1 MFFLLRSFTTG
12 LLLVSINALVV
23 ADVAFTPVQSKTAI
37 EIVDKLTTK
46 HYRQQPMNDELS
58 KSLLEHYVNLLDPA
72 KSYFLQSD
80 ISEFQ
85 QWETSLDDMLKDGD
99 LDPGFKIYNR
109 YYQRALDRLQGNID
123 LLKSDFE
130 FDLTKDEYLPFD
142 VDDNHWPATVK
153 DADDYWRKRIKEG
166 YLRLKLNDKEPEDA
180 RELMVKRYE
189 NLKKQLA
196 QRDNEDI
203 FQVYMNA
210 LTSLYDPH
218 TSYFSP
224 RSMKNFQIA
233 MSLSLTGI
241 GAVLQLEDEHT
252 KIVRVVP
259 GGPADKQ
266 GILHAGDKIVA
277 VAQDKEELVD
287 VIGWRLDDV
296 VELIRGEKDSLVRLE
311 IIPSKGESAGSSR
324 EISIVRDK
332 IQLEE
337 QAAKAEV
344 IEVNNEAG
352 SYRVGV
358 IEIPTFYLDVEAY
371 HNRDPNFKSTTKDVM
386 RLLNELREEKV
397 DGIILDL
404 RNNGGGFLQE
414 ATTLTDLFIDPGPVV
429 QVRHSDQFVSR
440 NYRSRANAYYKG
452 PLMVLINRLSASASE
467 IFAGAIQDYGRGLVV
482 GGQSFGKGTVQVQ
495 LPVQEGQI
503 KLTESKFYR
512 VSGTSTQHQ
521 GVVPDISLPTLYD
534 IDKVGE
540 SSEENALPWDKIPAV
555 PHRRYNLSKAPLETL
570 NSRHQ
575 QRLVKDPDLVYLS
588 NELALIKERRDIKE
602 LSLNEEKRRAE
613 TKEYDNALLSLEN
626 TRRVAKDLSAYASV
640 EDWRAEKVTVD
651 DENHEGGQDENK
663 AGESIVDGSSSE
675 KALVDTLDNPVE
687 DKRVLSE
694 KDPILYEVGNILA
707 DYMSLTYAPLRQAK
721 NP

>member
-12 LLLVSINALVV
+12 LLLLSINALVV

-46 HYRQQPMNDELS
+46 HYRQQPMDDELS

-85 QWETSLDDMLKDGD
+85 QWETSLDDMLKGGD

-142 VDDNHWPATVK
+142 VDDNQWPATAK

-397 DGIILDL
+397 DGIVLDL

-414 ATTLTDLFIDPGPVV
+414 ATTLTDLFIDPGPIV

-640 EDWRAEKVTVD
+640 EDWRAEKVTVE
-651 DENHEGGQDENK
+651 DENHEGSQT
-663 AGESIVDGSSSE
+663 GESIVDESSSE
-675 KALVDTLDNPVE
+675 TALEDTLENPVE

>member
-1 MFFLLRSFTTG
+1 MN
-12 LLLVSINALVV
+12 SIVV
-23 ADVAFTPVQSKTAI
+23 ADIEFTENQSKTAI

-46 HYRQQPMNDELS
+46 HYRQQPIDDELS
-58 KSLLEHYVNLLDPA
+58 KNLLDQYIDLLDPS
-72 KSYFLQSD
+72 KSYLLKSD
-80 ISEFQ
+80 IEEFQ
-85 QWETSLDDMLKDGD
+85 QWETSLDDMLKKGE
-99 LDPGFKIYNR
+99 LSPGYKIYNR
-109 YYQRALDRLQGNID
+109 YYQRAIERLDSNIS

-130 FDLTKDEYLPFD
+130 FDLSKDEYLPFD
-142 VDDNHWPATVK
+142 VESHEWPATGE
-153 DADDYWRKRIKEG
+153 DADDYWRKRIKEA
-166 YLRLKLNDKEPEDA
+166 YLRLKLNDKEPEAA
-180 RELMVKRYE
+180 RELLIKRYT

-196 QRDNEDI
+196 QRDGEDI

-210 LTSLYDPH
+210 LASLYDPH

-224 RSMKNFQIA
+224 RSMENFQIA

-259 GGPADKQ
+259 GGPADKH
-266 GILHAGDKIVA
+266 GILKAGDKIIS
-277 VAQDKEELVD
+277 VAQDKEEMVD

-296 VELIRGEKDSLVRLE
+296 VDLIRGEKDSVVRLG
-311 IIPSKGESAGSSR
+311 IIPSKGESAGISR

-344 IEVNNEAG
+344 IEVNNESG
-352 SYRVGV
+352 NYKLGV
-358 IEIPTFYLDVEAY
+358 IAVPTFYLDVEAY
-371 HNRDPNFKSTTKDVM
+371 YNRDPNFKSTTKDVM
-386 RLLNELREEKV
+386 KLLEELRAEKV

-414 ATTLTDLFIDPGPVV
+414 ATTLTDLFIDPGPIV

-521 GVVPDISLPTLYD
+521 GVVPDIALPSIYD
-534 IDKVGE
+534 VDKVGE

-555 PHRRYNLSKAPLETL
+555 PHRKYNLTKAPLDTL
-570 NSRHQ
+570 TERHQ
-575 QRLVKDPDLVYLS
+575 QRLQKDPDLVYL
-588 NELALIKERRDIKE
+588 NDELALFKQRREIKE
-602 LSLNEEKRRAE
+602 LSLNEETRRKE
-613 TKEYDNALLSLEN
+613 TKEYDNKLLSLEN
-626 TRRVAKDLSAYASV
+626 KRRIAKELPAYASV
-640 EDWRAEKVTVD
+640 EEWRRQTTP
-651 DENHEGGQDENK
+651 DEDLDSEGSDQTE
-663 AGESIVDGSSSE
+663 E
-675 KALVDTLDNPVE
+675 DT
-687 DKRVLSE
+687 RVLSE

-707 DYMSLTYAPLRQAK
+707 DYMSLNYLPLRRQAQR
-721 NP
+721 P

>member
-123 LLKSDFE
+123 LLNSDFE

-166 YLRLKLNDKEPEDA
+166 YLRLKLNDKEPKDA

-352 SYRVGV
+352 NYRVGV

-414 ATTLTDLFIDPGPVV
+414 ATTLTDLFIDPGPIV

-626 TRRVAKDLSAYASV
+626 TRRIAKDLSAYASV

>member
-12 LLLVSINALVV
+12 LLLLSINALVV

-46 HYRQQPMNDELS
+46 HYRQQPMDDELS
-58 KSLLEHYVNLLDPA
+58 KSLLEHYVNLLDPT

-142 VDDNHWPATVK
+142 VDDNQWPATAK

-180 RELMVKRYE
+180 RDLMVKRYE

-414 ATTLTDLFIDPGPVV
+414 ATTLTDLFIDPGPIV

-521 GVVPDISLPTLYD
+521 GVVPDISLPSLYD

-570 NSRHQ
+570 STRHQ

-588 NELALIKERRDIKE
+588 SELALIKERRDIKE

-626 TRRVAKDLSAYASV
+626 KRRVAKDLSAYASV
-640 EDWRAEKVTVD
+640 EDWRAEKITAG
-651 DENHEGGQDENK
+651 DEDL
-663 AGESIVDGSSSE
+663 AGDKTDESILDADSAE
-675 KALVDTLDNPVE
+675 EALEDTLEDPLE

-694 KDPILYEVGNILA
+694 KDPILYEGGNILA

>member
-12 LLLVSINALVV
+12 LLLLSINALVV

-46 HYRQQPMNDELS
+46 HYRQQQMDDELS

-123 LLKSDFE
+123 LLKSDFK

-142 VDDNHWPATVK
+142 VDDNQWPATAK

-337 QAAKAEV
+337 QAAKAEI

-414 ATTLTDLFIDPGPVV
+414 ATTLTDLFIDPGPIV

-651 DENHEGGQDENK
+651 DKNHEGGQDENK

>member
-1 MFFLLRSFTTG
+1 MLFLYRFFIPA
-12 LLLVSINALVV
+12 LLLISMNSIVV
-23 ADVAFTPVQSKTAI
+23 ADIEFTENQSKTAI

-46 HYRQQPMNDELS
+46 HYRQQPIDDELS
-58 KSLLEHYVNLLDPA
+58 KNLLDQYIDLLDPS
-72 KSYFLQSD
+72 KSYLLKSD
-80 ISEFQ
+80 IEEFQ
-85 QWETSLDDMLKDGD
+85 QWGTSLDDMLKKGE
-99 LDPGFKIYNR
+99 LSPGYKIYNR
-109 YYQRALDRLQGNID
+109 YYQRAIERLDSNIS

-130 FDLTKDEYLPFD
+130 FDLSKDEYLPFN
-142 VDDNHWPATVK
+142 VESHEWPATAE
-153 DADDYWRKRIKEG
+153 DADDYWRKRIKEA
-166 YLRLKLNDKEPEDA
+166 YLRLKLNDKEPEAA
-180 RELMVKRYE
+180 RELLIKRYT

-196 QRDNEDI
+196 QRDGEDI

-210 LTSLYDPH
+210 LASLYDPH

-224 RSMKNFQIA
+224 RSMENFQIA

-259 GGPADKQ
+259 GGPADKH
-266 GILHAGDKIVA
+266 GILKAGDKIIS
-277 VAQDKEELVD
+277 VAQDKEEMVD

-296 VELIRGEKDSLVRLE
+296 VDLIRGEKDSVVRLG
-311 IIPSKGESAGSSR
+311 IIPSKGESAGISR

-344 IEVNNEAG
+344 IEVNNESG
-352 SYRVGV
+352 NYKLGV
-358 IEIPTFYLDVEAY
+358 IAVPTFYLDVEAY
-371 HNRDPNFKSTTKDVM
+371 YNRDPNFKSTTKDVM
-386 RLLNELREEKV
+386 RLLEELRAEKV

-414 ATTLTDLFIDPGPVV
+414 ATTLTDLFIDPGPIV

-440 NYRSRANAYYKG
+440 NYRSRVNAYYKG

-521 GVVPDISLPTLYD
+521 GVVPDISLPSIYD
-534 IDKVGE
+534 VEKVGE

-555 PHRRYNLSKAPLETL
+555 PHRKYNLNKAPLDTL
-570 NSRHQ
+570 NARHQ
-575 QRLVKDPDLVYLS
+575 QRLQQDPDLVYL
-588 NELALIKERRDIKE
+588 NDELALIKQRREIKE
-602 LSLNEEKRRAE
+602 LSLNEETRRVE
-613 TKEYDNALLSLEN
+613 TKEYDNTLLSLEN
-626 TRRVAKDLSAYASV
+626 KRRVAKELPAYASV
-640 EDWRAEKVTVD
+640 EEWRKQTTPDENLD
-651 DENHEGGQDENK
+651 DE
-663 AGESIVDGSSSE
+663 ESDQPE
-675 KALVDTLDNPVE
+675 EDT
-687 DKRVLSE
+687 RVLSE

-707 DYMSLTYAPLRQAK
+707 DYMSLTYLPLRRQAQR
-721 NP
+721 P

>member
-1 MFFLLRSFTTG
+1 MLFLYRFFIPA
-12 LLLVSINALVV
+12 LLLISMNSIVV
-23 ADVAFTPVQSKTAI
+23 ADIEFTENQSKTAI

-46 HYRQQPMNDELS
+46 HYRQQPIDDELS
-58 KSLLEHYVNLLDPA
+58 KNLLDQYIDLLDPS
-72 KSYFLQSD
+72 KSYLLKSD
-80 ISEFQ
+80 IEEFQ
-85 QWETSLDDMLKDGD
+85 QWGTSLDDMLKKGE
-99 LDPGFKIYNR
+99 LSPGYKIYNR
-109 YYQRALDRLQGNID
+109 YYQRAIERLDSNIS

-130 FDLTKDEYLPFD
+130 FDLSKDEYLPFN
-142 VDDNHWPATVK
+142 VESHEWPATAE
-153 DADDYWRKRIKEG
+153 DADDYWRKRIKEA
-166 YLRLKLNDKEPEDA
+166 YLRLKLNDKEPEAA
-180 RELMVKRYE
+180 RELLIKRYT

-196 QRDNEDI
+196 QRDGEDI

-210 LTSLYDPH
+210 LASLYDPH

-224 RSMKNFQIA
+224 RSMENFQIA

-259 GGPADKQ
+259 GGPADKH
-266 GILHAGDKIVA
+266 GILKAGDKIIS
-277 VAQDKEELVD
+277 VAQDKEEMVD

-296 VELIRGEKDSLVRLE
+296 VDLIRGEKDSVVRLG
-311 IIPSKGESAGSSR
+311 IISSKGESAGISR

-344 IEVNNEAG
+344 IEVNNESG
-352 SYRVGV
+352 NYKLGV
-358 IEIPTFYLDVEAY
+358 IAVPTFYLDVEAY
-371 HNRDPNFKSTTKDVM
+371 YNRDPNFKSTTKDVM
-386 RLLNELREEKV
+386 KLLEELRAEKV

-414 ATTLTDLFIDPGPVV
+414 ATTLTDLFIDPGPIV

-521 GVVPDISLPTLYD
+521 GVVPDISLPSIYD
-534 IDKVGE
+534 VEKVGE

-555 PHRRYNLSKAPLETL
+555 PHRKYNLNKAPLDTL
-570 NSRHQ
+570 NARHQ
-575 QRLVKDPDLVYLS
+575 QRLQQDPDLVYL
-588 NELALIKERRDIKE
+588 NDELALIKQRREIKE
-602 LSLNEEKRRAE
+602 LSLNEETRRAE
-613 TKEYDNALLSLEN
+613 TKEYDNTLLSLEN
-626 TRRVAKDLSAYASV
+626 KRRVAKELPAYASV
-640 EDWRAEKVTVD
+640 EEWRKQTTPDENLD
-651 DENHEGGQDENK
+651 DE
-663 AGESIVDGSSSE
+663 ESDQPE
-675 KALVDTLDNPVE
+675 EDT
-687 DKRVLSE
+687 RVLSE

-707 DYMSLTYAPLRQAK
+707 DYMSLTYLPLRRQAQR
-721 NP
+721 P

>member
-1 MFFLLRSFTTG
+1 MLFLYRFFIPA
-12 LLLVSINALVV
+12 LLLISMNSIVV
-23 ADVAFTPVQSKTAI
+23 ADIEFTENQSKTAI

-46 HYRQQPMNDELS
+46 HYRQQPIDDELS
-58 KSLLEHYVNLLDPA
+58 KNLLDQYIDLLDPS
-72 KSYFLQSD
+72 KSYLLKSD
-80 ISEFQ
+80 IEEFQ
-85 QWETSLDDMLKDGD
+85 QWETSLDDMLKKGE
-99 LDPGFKIYNR
+99 LSPGYKIYNR
-109 YYQRALDRLQGNID
+109 YYQRAIERLDSNIS
-123 LLKSDFE
+123 LLTSDFE
-130 FDLTKDEYLPFD
+130 FDLSKDEYLPFD
-142 VDDNHWPATVK
+142 VESHEWPATAE
-153 DADDYWRKRIKEG
+153 DADDYWRKRIKEA
-166 YLRLKLNDKEPEDA
+166 YLRLKLNDKEPESA
-180 RELMVKRYE
+180 RELLIKRYT
-189 NLKKQLA
+189 NLKKQLG
-196 QRDNEDI
+196 QRDGEDI

-210 LTSLYDPH
+210 LASLYDPH

-224 RSMKNFQIA
+224 RSMENFQIA

-259 GGPADKQ
+259 GGPADKH
-266 GILHAGDKIVA
+266 GILKAGDKIIS
-277 VAQDKEELVD
+277 VAQDKEEMVD

-296 VELIRGEKDSLVRLE
+296 VDLIRGEKDSVVRLG
-311 IIPSKGESAGSSR
+311 IIPSKGESAGISR

-344 IEVNNEAG
+344 IEVNNESG
-352 SYRVGV
+352 NYKLGV
-358 IEIPTFYLDVEAY
+358 IAVPTFYLDVEAY
-371 HNRDPNFKSTTKDVM
+371 YNRDPNFKSTTKDVM
-386 RLLNELREEKV
+386 KLLEELRAEKV

-414 ATTLTDLFIDPGPVV
+414 ATTLTDLFIDPGPIV

-521 GVVPDISLPTLYD
+521 GVVPDISLPSIYD
-534 IDKVGE
+534 VDKVGE

-555 PHRRYNLSKAPLETL
+555 PHRKYGLNKAPLDTL
-570 NSRHQ
+570 NARHQ
-575 QRLVKDPDLVYLS
+575 QRLQQDPDLVYL
-588 NELALIKERRDIKE
+588 NDELALIKQRREITE
-602 LSLNEEKRRAE
+602 LSLNEETRRAE
-613 TKEYDNALLSLEN
+613 TKEYDNTLLSLEN
-626 TRRVAKDLSAYASV
+626 KRRVAKELPAYASV
-640 EDWRAEKVTVD
+640 EEWRKQTTPDENLD
-651 DENHEGGQDENK
+651 DE
-663 AGESIVDGSSSE
+663 ESDQPE
-675 KALVDTLDNPVE
+675 EDT
-687 DKRVLSE
+687 RVLSE

-707 DYMSLTYAPLRQAK
+707 DYMSLTYLPLRRQAQR
-721 NP
+721 P

>member
-1 MFFLLRSFTTG
+1 MLFLYRFFIPA
-12 LLLVSINALVV
+12 LLLISMNSIVV
-23 ADVAFTPVQSKTAI
+23 ADIEFTENQSKTAI

-46 HYRQQPMNDELS
+46 HYRQQPIDDELS
-58 KSLLEHYVNLLDPA
+58 KNLLDQYIDLLDPS
-72 KSYFLQSD
+72 KSYLLKSD
-80 ISEFQ
+80 IEEFQ
-85 QWETSLDDMLKDGD
+85 QWGTSLDDMLKKGE
-99 LDPGFKIYNR
+99 LSPGYKIYNR
-109 YYQRALDRLQGNID
+109 YYQRAIERLDSNIS

-130 FDLTKDEYLPFD
+130 FDLSKDEYLPFN
-142 VDDNHWPATVK
+142 VESHEWPATAE
-153 DADDYWRKRIKEG
+153 DADDYWRKRIKEA
-166 YLRLKLNDKEPEDA
+166 YLRLKLNDKEPEAA
-180 RELMVKRYE
+180 RELLIKRYT

-196 QRDNEDI
+196 QRDGEDI

-210 LTSLYDPH
+210 LASLYDPH

-224 RSMKNFQIA
+224 RSMENFQIA

-259 GGPADKQ
+259 GGPADKH
-266 GILHAGDKIVA
+266 GILKAGDKIIS
-277 VAQDKEELVD
+277 VAQDKEEMVD

-296 VELIRGEKDSLVRLE
+296 VDLIRGEKDSVVRLG
-311 IIPSKGESAGSSR
+311 IIPSKGESAGISR

-344 IEVNNEAG
+344 IEVNNESG
-352 SYRVGV
+352 NYKLGV
-358 IEIPTFYLDVEAY
+358 IAVPTFYLDVEAY
-371 HNRDPNFKSTTKDVM
+371 YNRDPNFKSTTKDVM
-386 RLLNELREEKV
+386 KLLEELRAEKV

-414 ATTLTDLFIDPGPVV
+414 ATTLTDLFIDPGPIV

-521 GVVPDISLPTLYD
+521 GVVPDISLPSIYD
-534 IDKVGE
+534 VEKVGE

-555 PHRRYNLSKAPLETL
+555 PHRKYNLNKAPLDTL
-570 NSRHQ
+570 NARHQ
-575 QRLVKDPDLVYLS
+575 QRLQQDPDLVYL
-588 NELALIKERRDIKE
+588 NDELALIKQRREIKE
-602 LSLNEEKRRAE
+602 LSLNEETRRAE
-613 TKEYDNALLSLEN
+613 TKEYDNTLLSLEN
-626 TRRVAKDLSAYASV
+626 KRRVAKELPAYASV
-640 EDWRAEKVTVD
+640 EEWRKQTTPDENLD
-651 DENHEGGQDENK
+651 DE
-663 AGESIVDGSSSE
+663 ESDQPE
-675 KALVDTLDNPVE
+675 EDT
-687 DKRVLSE
+687 RVLSE

-707 DYMSLTYAPLRQAK
+707 DYMSLTYLPLRRQAQR
-721 NP
+721 P

>member
-1 MFFLLRSFTTG
+1 MFFLLRSFITG
-12 LLLVSINALVV
+12 LLLISINALVV

-46 HYRQQPMNDELS
+46 HYRQQPMDDELS
-58 KSLLEHYVNLLDPA
+58 KSLLEHYVDLLDPA

-80 ISEFQ
+80 ISEFK

-123 LLKSDFE
+123 LLESDFK
-130 FDLTKDEYLPFD
+130 FDLSKDEYLPFD
-142 VDDNHWPATVK
+142 VDDNHWSSTVK

-241 GAVLQLEDEHT
+241 GAVLQLEDERT

-277 VAQDKEELVD
+277 VAQGKEELVD

-296 VELIRGEKDSLVRLE
+296 VELIRGEKDSVVRLE

-344 IEVNNEAG
+344 IEVNNDAG

-414 ATTLTDLFIDPGPVV
+414 ATTLTDLFIDPGPIV

-495 LPVQEGQI
+495 LPVHEGQI

-521 GVVPDISLPTLYD
+521 GVVPDISLPSLYD

-555 PHRRYNLSKAPLETL
+555 PHRRYNLNKAPLETL
-570 NSRHQ
+570 NARHQ

-588 NELALIKERRDIKE
+588 NELALIKERREIKE

-626 TRRVAKDLSAYASV
+626 KRRVAKDLSAYASV
-640 EDWRAEKVTVD
+640 EEWRAEKITVD
-651 DENHEGGQDENK
+651 DENLQGASDGDRVV
-663 AGESIVDGSSSE
+663 ESTIAED
-675 KALVDTLDNPVE
+675 ALEDTIE
-687 DKRVLSE
+687 DDRVLSE
-694 KDPILYEVGNILA
+694 KDPILYEGGNILA

>member
-1 MFFLLRSFTTG
+1 MLFLRKTFIPA
-12 LLLVSINALVV
+12 LLLISTNSIVV
-23 ADVAFTPVQSKTAI
+23 ADIEFTENQSKTAI
-37 EIVDKLTTK
+37 EIIDKLTTK
-46 HYRQQPMNDELS
+46 HYRQQPLDDQLS
-58 KSLLEHYVNLLDPA
+58 KSLLNQYIDQLDPA
-72 KSYFLQSD
+72 KSYLLKID
-80 ISEFQ
+80 ITEFQ
-85 QWETSLDDMLKDGD
+85 QWDSSLDDMLKKGE
-99 LDPGFKIYNR
+99 LSPGYKIYNR
-109 YYQRALDRLQGNID
+109 YYQRAIDRLDSNIK

-130 FDLTKDEYLPFD
+130 FDLSKDEYLPYD
-142 VDDNHWPATVK
+142 VEANQWPATVE
-153 DADDYWRKRIKEG
+153 DADDYWRKRIKEA
-166 YLRLKLNDKEPEDA
+166 YLRLKLNDKEPEAA
-180 RELMVKRYE
+180 RELLIKRYT

-196 QRDNEDI
+196 QRDGEDI

-210 LTSLYDPH
+210 LASLYDPH

-224 RSMKNFQIA
+224 RSMENFQIA

-259 GGPADKQ
+259 GGPADKH
-266 GILHAGDKIVA
+266 GILKAGDKIVA
-277 VAQDKEELVD
+277 VAQDKEEMVD

-296 VELIRGEKDSLVRLE
+296 VELIRGEKDSVVRLE
-311 IIPSKGESAGSSR
+311 IIPSKGESAGISR
-324 EISIVRDK
+324 EIAIVRDK

-344 IEVNNEAG
+344 IEVNNESG
-352 SYRVGV
+352 NYKLGV
-358 IEIPTFYLDVEAY
+358 IAVPTFYLDVEAY
-371 HNRDPNFKSTTKDVM
+371 YNRDPNFKSTTKDVM
-386 RLLNELREEKV
+386 KLLEELRAEKV

-414 ATTLTDLFIDPGPVV
+414 ATTLTDLFIDPGPIV
-429 QVRHSDQFVSR
+429 QVRHADQFVSR

-521 GVVPDISLPTLYD
+521 GVVPDIALPSIYD
-534 IDKVGE
+534 VDKVGE

-555 PHRRYNLSKAPLETL
+555 PHRKYNLTKAPLDTL
-570 NSRHQ
+570 TARHQ
-575 QRLVKDPDLVYLS
+575 QRLQKDPDLVYL
-588 NELALIKERRDIKE
+588 NDELALFKQRREIKE
-602 LSLNEEKRRAE
+602 LSLNEETRRKE
-613 TKEYDNALLSLEN
+613 TKEYDNKLLSLEN
-626 TRRVAKDLSAYASV
+626 KRRIAKELPAYASV
-640 EDWRAEKVTVD
+640 EEWRRQTTP
-651 DENHEGGQDENK
+651 DEDLDREGLDQS
-663 AGESIVDGSSSE
+663 GEDM
-675 KALVDTLDNPVE
+675 
-687 DKRVLSE
+687 RVLSE

-707 DYMSLTYAPLRQAK
+707 DFMSLSYLPLRRQAQR
-721 NP
+721 P

>member
-12 LLLVSINALVV
+12 LLLLSINALVV

-123 LLKSDFE
+123 LLNSDFE

-352 SYRVGV
+352 NYRVGV

-414 ATTLTDLFIDPGPVV
+414 ATTLTDLFIDPGPIV

>member
-1 MFFLLRSFTTG
+1 MFFLLRSFITG
-12 LLLVSINALVV
+12 LLLISINALVV

-46 HYRQQPMNDELS
+46 HYRQQPMDDELS
-58 KSLLEHYVNLLDPA
+58 KSLLEHYVDLLDPA

-80 ISEFQ
+80 ISEFK

-123 LLKSDFE
+123 LLESDFK
-130 FDLTKDEYLPFD
+130 FDLSKDEYLPFD
-142 VDDNHWPATVK
+142 VDDNHWPSTVK

-241 GAVLQLEDEHT
+241 GAVLQLEDERT

-277 VAQDKEELVD
+277 VAQGKEELVD

-296 VELIRGEKDSLVRLE
+296 VELIRGEKDSVVRLE

-344 IEVNNEAG
+344 IEVNNDAG

-414 ATTLTDLFIDPGPVV
+414 ATTLTDLFIDPGPIV

-495 LPVQEGQI
+495 LPVHEGQI

-521 GVVPDISLPTLYD
+521 GVVPDISLPSLYD

-555 PHRRYNLSKAPLETL
+555 PHRRYNLNKAPLETL
-570 NSRHQ
+570 NARHQ

-588 NELALIKERRDIKE
+588 NELALIKERREIKE

-626 TRRVAKDLSAYASV
+626 KRRVAKDLSAYASV
-640 EDWRAEKVTVD
+640 EEWRAEKITVD
-651 DENHEGGQDENK
+651 DENLQGASDGDRVV
-663 AGESIVDGSSSE
+663 ESTIAED
-675 KALVDTLDNPVE
+675 ALEDTIE
-687 DKRVLSE
+687 DDRVLSE
-694 KDPILYEVGNILA
+694 KDPILYEGGNILA

>member
-1 MFFLLRSFTTG
+1 MLFLYRFFIPA
-12 LLLVSINALVV
+12 LLLISMNSIVV
-23 ADVAFTPVQSKTAI
+23 ADIEFTENQSKTAI

-46 HYRQQPMNDELS
+46 HYRQQPIDDELS
-58 KSLLEHYVNLLDPA
+58 KNLLDQYIDLLDPS
-72 KSYFLQSD
+72 KSYLLKSD
-80 ISEFQ
+80 IEEFQ
-85 QWETSLDDMLKDGD
+85 QWGTSLDDMLKKGE
-99 LDPGFKIYNR
+99 LSPGYKIYNR
-109 YYQRALDRLQGNID
+109 YYQRAIERLDSNIS

-130 FDLTKDEYLPFD
+130 FDLSKDEYLPFN
-142 VDDNHWPATVK
+142 VESHEWPATAE
-153 DADDYWRKRIKEG
+153 DADDYWRKRIKEA
-166 YLRLKLNDKEPEDA
+166 YLRLKLNDKEPEAA
-180 RELMVKRYE
+180 RELLIKRYT

-196 QRDNEDI
+196 QRDGEDI

-210 LTSLYDPH
+210 LASLYDPH

-224 RSMKNFQIA
+224 RSMENFQIA

-259 GGPADKQ
+259 GGPADKH
-266 GILHAGDKIVA
+266 GILKAGDKIIS
-277 VAQDKEELVD
+277 VAQDKEEMVD

-296 VELIRGEKDSLVRLE
+296 VDLIRGEKDSVVRLG
-311 IIPSKGESAGSSR
+311 IIPSKGESAGISR

-344 IEVNNEAG
+344 IEVNNESG
-352 SYRVGV
+352 NYKLGV
-358 IEIPTFYLDVEAY
+358 IAVPTFYLDVEAY
-371 HNRDPNFKSTTKDVM
+371 YNRDPNFKSTTKDVM
-386 RLLNELREEKV
+386 KLLEELRAEKV

-414 ATTLTDLFIDPGPVV
+414 ATTLTDLFIDPGPIV

-440 NYRSRANAYYKG
+440 NYRSRVNAYYKG

-521 GVVPDISLPTLYD
+521 GVVPDISLPSIYD
-534 IDKVGE
+534 VEKVGE

-555 PHRRYNLSKAPLETL
+555 PHRKYNLNKAPLDTL
-570 NSRHQ
+570 NARHQ
-575 QRLVKDPDLVYLS
+575 QRLQQDPDLVYL
-588 NELALIKERRDIKE
+588 NDELALIKQRREIKE
-602 LSLNEEKRRAE
+602 LSLNEETRRAE
-613 TKEYDNALLSLEN
+613 TKEYDNTLLSLEN
-626 TRRVAKDLSAYASV
+626 KRRVAKELPAYASV
-640 EDWRAEKVTVD
+640 EEWRKQTTPDENLD
-651 DENHEGGQDENK
+651 DE
-663 AGESIVDGSSSE
+663 ESDQPE
-675 KALVDTLDNPVE
+675 EDT
-687 DKRVLSE
+687 RVLSE

-707 DYMSLTYAPLRQAK
+707 DYMSLTYLPLRRQAQR
-721 NP
+721 P

>member
-1 MFFLLRSFTTG
+1 MLFLYRFFIPA
-12 LLLVSINALVV
+12 LLLISMNSIVV
-23 ADVAFTPVQSKTAI
+23 ADIEFTKNQSKTAI

-46 HYRQQPMNDELS
+46 HYRQQPIDDQLS
-58 KSLLEHYVNLLDPA
+58 KNLLDQYIDLLDPS
-72 KSYFLQSD
+72 KSYLLKSD
-80 ISEFQ
+80 IEEFQ
-85 QWETSLDDMLKDGD
+85 QWGTSLDDMLKKGE
-99 LDPGFKIYNR
+99 LSPGYKIYNR
-109 YYQRALDRLQGNID
+109 YYQRAIERLDSNIS

-130 FDLTKDEYLPFD
+130 FDLSKDEYLPFN
-142 VDDNHWPATVK
+142 VESHEWPATAE
-153 DADDYWRKRIKEG
+153 DADDYWRKRIKEA
-166 YLRLKLNDKEPEDA
+166 YLRLKLNDKEPEAA
-180 RELMVKRYE
+180 RELLIKRYT

-196 QRDNEDI
+196 QRDGEDI

-210 LTSLYDPH
+210 LASLYDPH

-224 RSMKNFQIA
+224 RSMENFQIA

-259 GGPADKQ
+259 GGPADKH
-266 GILHAGDKIVA
+266 GILKAGDKIIS
-277 VAQDKEELVD
+277 VAQDKEEMVD

-296 VELIRGEKDSLVRLE
+296 VDLIRGEKDSVVRLG
-311 IIPSKGESAGSSR
+311 IIPSKGESAGISR

-344 IEVNNEAG
+344 IEVNNESG
-352 SYRVGV
+352 NYKLGV
-358 IEIPTFYLDVEAY
+358 IAVPTFYLDVEAY
-371 HNRDPNFKSTTKDVM
+371 YNRDPNFKSTTKDVM
-386 RLLNELREEKV
+386 KLLEELRAEKV

-414 ATTLTDLFIDPGPVV
+414 ATTLTDLFIDPGPIV

-521 GVVPDISLPTLYD
+521 GVVPDISLPSIYD
-534 IDKVGE
+534 VEKVGE

-555 PHRRYNLSKAPLETL
+555 PHRKYNLNKAPLDTL
-570 NSRHQ
+570 NARHQ
-575 QRLVKDPDLVYLS
+575 QRLQQDPDLVYL
-588 NELALIKERRDIKE
+588 NDELALIKQRREIKE
-602 LSLNEEKRRAE
+602 LSLNEETRRAE
-613 TKEYDNALLSLEN
+613 TKEYDNTLLSLEN
-626 TRRVAKDLSAYASV
+626 KRRVAKELPAYASV
-640 EDWRAEKVTVD
+640 EEWRKQTTPDENLD
-651 DENHEGGQDENK
+651 DE
-663 AGESIVDGSSSE
+663 ESDQPE
-675 KALVDTLDNPVE
+675 EDT
-687 DKRVLSE
+687 RVLSE

-707 DYMSLTYAPLRQAK
+707 DYMSLTYLPLRRQAQR
-721 NP
+721 P